1 LGALWLHDRAGG
13 SDDPQDR
20 RADPRRR
27 RRRRVR
33 NVIAVYTEVES
44 DQDYIL
50 QHRSADYMGHMRVA
64 GGKLSLDGSPRDLP
78 LFATDPTTRSLGT
91 IPPGYKGYATVTEA
105 RAVELVD
112 WAYEDLGD
120 VLAHQ
125 PQHAAAIGAALARV
139 EHDGLARRCA
149 ACRGAL
155 AAGPQPAPGS
165 RPRVHRQ
172 LPVCLPRALDRRRR
186 GRSRGS
192 RAPTSA
198 VRSRARSSPNSR
210 RSAAS

>member
-1 LGALWLHDRAGG
+1 LGALWLRDRAGG

-33 NVIAVYTEVES
+33 NVIAVYTDVES

-64 GGKLSLDGSPRDLP
+64 GGKLSLDGSPQGFTALRDRP
-78 LFATDPTTRSLGT
+78 YYAVVGNY
-91 IPPGYKGYATVTEA
+91 PPGYKGYATVTEA

-139 EHDGLARRCA
+139 EHDGLARRVIA
-149 ACRGAL
+149 MRGL
-155 AAGPQPAPGS
+155 PRRLCCGTAAGAG
-165 RPRVHRQ
+165 V
-172 LPVCLPRALDRRRR
+172 
-186 GRSRGS
+186 
-192 RAPTSA
+192 
-198 VRSRARSSPNSR
+198 
-210 RSAAS
+210 SAAGASPASGVSASGVGSAAARAVSRLRISASGAMVG